1 MIFSR
6 LHLILSE
13 AACLI
18 RTEPEKYLTPSS
30 LLTAIKKT
38 RRSSFQSLMV
48 LILARRS
55 LWANIQT
62 VLKYLLKKVTFLFI
76 WVKFLVLETLKKY
89 NHGRQTI

>member
-18 RTEPEKYLTPSS
+18 RTEPEKNLTPSS

-76 WVKFLVLETLKKY
+76 WVKFFSGNLKK
-89 NHGRQTI
+89 N